1 MDFGLAFSYVFED
14 EDWIKKIVITGI
26 ISIIP
31 IIGQIALLG
40 WSLEV
45 ARRVIRG
52 DATPLPDWSDFG
64 GLLTLGVKAFVIS
77 FVFALPLM
85 FISIPSAFINS
96 ADSDSGQAVLTFL
109 IFCISC
115 FGLIYGLALA
125 FFLPAAYG
133 ELAATDELGASFN
146 IGKIFGHIR
155 AAPSA
160 YLLTFLG
167 MIAAGILASFGV
179 ILCIVGV
186 LFTGAYAYAV
196 QGHLFGQAYKEATAG
211 DTAA

>member
-1 MDFGLAFSYVFED
+1 MDFGQAFSYVFED
-14 EDWIKKIVITGI
+14 EDWIKKIVITAI

-31 IIGQIALLG
+31 IVGQIALLG

-85 FISIPSAFINS
+85 FISIPSALIDSANS
-96 ADSDSGQAVLTFL
+96 DAGQAVLTFL

-115 FGLIYGLALA
+115 FGLLYGLALA

-133 ELAATDELGASFN
+133 ELAATDDLGASFN

-167 MIAAGILASFGV
+167 IIAAGILASFGI
-179 ILCIVGV
+179 ILCFVGV
-186 LFTGAYAYAV
+186 LFTGAYSYAV
-196 QGHLFGQAYKEATAG
+196 QGHLFGQAYKEATAA
-211 DTAA
+211 DTAT

>member
-14 EDWIKKIVITGI
+14 EEWIKKIVITAI

-31 IIGQIALLG
+31 FVGQIALLG
-40 WSLEV
+40 WSLEI

-64 GLLTLGVKAFVIS
+64 GLLTLGVKAIVIS

-85 FISIPSAFINS
+85 FISIPSALL
-96 ADSDSGQAVLTFL
+96 DSVSSDAGEAVLTFF

-115 FGLIYGLALA
+115 FALIYGLALA

-133 ELAATDELGASFN
+133 ELAATDDLGASFN

-155 AAPSA
+155 TAPTA

-167 MIAAGILASFGV
+167 IIAAGILASFGI
-179 ILCIVGV
+179 ILCFVGII
-186 LFTGAYAYAV
+186 FTAAYSYAV
-196 QGHLFGQAYKEATAG
+196 QGHLFGQAYKEAT
-211 DTAA
+211 TAAPAA

>member
-14 EDWIKKIVITGI
+14 EDWIKKIVITAI

-31 IIGQIALLG
+31 IVGQVALLG
-40 WSLEV
+40 WSVEI

-52 DATPLPDWSDFG
+52 DSTPLPDWSDFG

-85 FISIPSAFINS
+85 FISIPSALLDS
-96 ADSDSGQAVLTFL
+96 VSSDSGEAVLTFF

-115 FGLIYGLALA
+115 FALLYGLALA

-133 ELAATDELGASFN
+133 ELAATDDLGASFN

-167 MIAAGILASFGV
+167 IIAAGILASFGI
-179 ILCIVGV
+179 ILCFVGI
-186 LFTGAYAYAV
+186 LFTAAYSYAV
-196 QGHLFGQAYKEATAG
+196 QGHLYGQAYKEATA
-211 DTAA
+211 AAPAA

>member
-1 MDFGLAFSYVFED
+1 MDFGLAFSYVFQD
-14 EDWIKKIVITGI
+14 EEWVKKIVITAI

-40 WSLEV
+40 WSLEI

-64 GLLTLGVKAFVIS
+64 GLLTLGLKAFVIG
-77 FVFALPLM
+77 FVFALPIVFL
-85 FISIPSAFINS
+85 SIPSAFIDSANS
-96 ADSDSGQAVLTFL
+96 DAASAVLTFL

-115 FGLIYGLALA
+115 FALLYGIALA

-133 ELAATDELGASFN
+133 ELAATDNLGASFN
-146 IGKIFGHIR
+146 IVKIIGHVR

-167 MIAAGILASFGV
+167 IIAAGFLASLGI
-179 ILCIVGV
+179 ILCFVGV
-186 LFTGAYAYAV
+186 VFTGAYSYAV
-196 QGHLFGQAYKEATAG
+196 QGHLFGQAYREATSG
-211 DTAA
+211 EAAA